1 MAIKGENGIL
11 YIWDGTS
18 AYKPVACLTSNSL
31 NTTVA
36 TIESRTKCDPGV
48 VIKSAG
54 LFAYTIDAE
63 GEYIDTTSVG
73 GDDTKDSHDA
83 LLALQQAR
91 ELITWK
97 LDTNIT
103 DATSIKYYGQALIID
118 LKLTQGSGDEVSTFT
133 ASLDGSGAISQTDP
147 NV

>member
-11 YIWDGTS
+11 YIWGGAS
-18 AYKPVACLTSNSL
+18 YKPVACLTSNSL
-31 NTTVA
+31 NTAVSI
-36 TIESRTKCDPGV
+36 IESRTKCDPGV
-48 VIKSAG
+48 VKKTAG
-54 LFAYTIDAE
+54 VFSYTIDAE

-83 LLALQQAR
+83 LLVLQQAKQ
-91 ELITWK
+91 LITWK
-97 LDTNIT
+97 LNTDVT
-103 DATSIKYYGQALIID
+103 DAGSIKYYGQALITD

-133 ASLDGSGAISQTDP
+133 ATLDGDGAISQTDP